1 MCGCNPANRNP
12 VCDSCPEE
20 LRRSWKMIPN
30 PTGEEAL
37 KAALNEM
44 RESVLKHNAAAL
56 QLAATVH
63 KLAIEVRDLHQLTV
77 HQMTKISDAEERIDA
92 LETAL
97 ALGAKRGAA

>member
-12 VCDSCPEE
+12 VCESCPEP

-30 PTGEEAL
+30 PTEEEAL
-37 KAALNEM
+37 AAALEAM
-44 RESVLKHNAAAL
+44 RESVVSHNAAAL

-92 LETAL
+92 LETAV

>member
-1 MCGCNPANRNP
+1 
-12 VCDSCPEE
+12 
-20 LRRSWKMIPN
+20 
-30 PTGEEAL
+30 
-37 KAALNEM
+37 M
-44 RESVLKHNAAAL
+44 RESVLMHNAAAL